1 MGSGCGAQ
9 LVERSLLTPE
19 IHGLNPVIS
28 KLLYGTFTC
37 LLSTVLKRRK
47 QRKEAGNGLVSKLS
61 YSWTKSII
69 LQAN

>member
-28 KLLYGTFTC
+28 KLLFGTFTC

-47 QRKEAGNGLVSKLS
+47 QRKEAGNGPFYREKKAEIEQKV
-61 YSWTKSII
+61 YT
-69 LQAN
+69 